1 VSENG
6 EYGVLIA
13 VMLRRMKTNG
23 HSGMRQKE
31 TMRLRLERWE
41 SPMCPLLIVTDED
54 GVLRAIE
61 FGDHASRM
69 DRMLRNQYG
78 EYAIEE
84 AKTPAPLK
92 RVLEAYFKGRID
104 ALDEVKTATGG
115 TPFQREVWK
124 ALRTIP
130 PGTTISYGQLARKVG
145 RKGASRAVGAANGA
159 NPIPIVVP
167 CHRVIG
173 ADGSLTG
180 FGGGLAHKKWLLE
193 HEARFASAVPGAGTL
208 LYLL

>member
-1 VSENG
+1 MSQ
-6 EYGVLIA
+6 
-13 VMLRRMKTNG
+13 T
-23 HSGMRQKE
+23 E
-31 TMRLRLERWE
+31 TMHLRLERWE
-41 SPMCPLLIVTDED
+41 SPIGQLLIVTDNN

-61 FGDHASRM
+61 FGVHESRM
-69 DRMLRNQYG
+69 EHLLRRHYG
-78 EYAIEE
+78 DYTVREGQ
-84 AKTPAPLK
+84 TPDSLK
-92 RVLEAYFKGRID
+92 RALEAYFNGKID
-104 ALDEVKTATGG
+104 ALANVKTATGG

-130 PGTTISYGQLARKVG
+130 AGTTISYGQLARKVG

-180 FGGGLAHKKWLLE
+180 FGGGLANKKWLLE
-193 HEARFASAVPGAGTL
+193 HESRFAAPH
-208 LYLL
+208 